1 MPGIRRRHHKEHKD
15 GNRIARITALG
26 LGMLIAFL
34 LVTALGLILGVG
46 DFLFPGSLIEYR
58 NSVAGVLLFIV
69 IILML
74 LSPIIVDFN
83 SNPRQLSGPGKDPRQ
98 GWGP

>member
-1 MPGIRRRHHKEHKD
+1 MPGMRRHHHKDHEHKK
-15 GNRIARITALG
+15 RIARFTTIG
-26 LGMLIAFL
+26 LGIVIAFL

-74 LSPIIVDFN
+74 LSPVIVDFN
-83 SNPRQLSGPGKDPRQ
+83 SDPRQLPGPGKDPRG